1 MLIIKKRRIQFYVRS
16 QWIYNY
22 LEIDHFS
29 TIYEEI
35 YKLQATTIL
44 TTHNIPNGISLQERK
59 IIFHLAYSF
68 DVAKM
73 LQL

>member
-35 YKLQATTIL
+35 YKLQATIL
-44 TTHNIPNGISLQERK
+44 ITHNIPNGISLQERK